1 MMQLNAPDPLAR
13 LSTFFN
19 QIIRVQTIIGTPKYL
34 GNQEGVW
41 VVEIALLFFYQ
52 YLRFCFREKEI
63 QFNFSIKKLEL
74 SKNLIFPQTRIK
86 NRLN

>member
-19 QIIRVQTIIGTPKYL
+19 QIIGVQTIVGTLEYL

-41 VVEIALLFFYQ
+41 VVEIAFTFFYQ

-63 QFNFSIKKLEL
+63 QFNFSIKKIEL
-74 SKNLIFPQTRIK
+74 LKNLIFPQTKIK